1 MESGAA
7 TPLISSNEGVLTL
20 LALIAAGF
28 FWIEKKTGWTLF
40 KYFPPLIFI
49 YATPILLSNTG
60 VLTQSSEVYS
70 TLRSLGLPAV
80 ICLMLIS
87 VDVGKAVRILGRGV
101 LVMLAGSLGIVVGGV
116 CAYLVVHRWLD
127 PDAWTGYGALAGSWI
142 GGTGNMAAVQI
153 ALDTSATQ
161 FGLATLTDNL
171 VYVVWLPIMI
181 GCRAYGDRFNRWAK
195 VPSDRIAKMEEAAA
209 DELTE
214 ERVPLMRD
222 YLFLGLIAAGAIWF
236 STWLSE
242 ALPEV
247 ENVLSSSV
255 WFVLVLTAVGVSL
268 SFTPARRIPG
278 SHNLAMAL
286 LYIYVARVGA
296 MADLAGFGQAPA
308 FVLGGFIWILIHGA
322 FCVAA
327 AKLLRVD
334 IHSVAIASAAN
345 VGGAASAPVVA
356 AAHRQTLVPV
366 SILMALLGYAYGTP
380 LAIMMGRLCEFVT
393 RANPVG

>member
-1 MESGAA
+1 MIHS
-7 TPLISSNEGVLTL
+7 PEGVLTL
-20 LALIAAGF
+20 LIGIAAGF
-28 FWIEKKTGWTLF
+28 FWLEKRTGWTLF

-49 YATPILLSNTG
+49 YATPIILSNTG
-60 VLTQSSEVYS
+60 VLAQSSPVYS
-70 TLRSLGLPAV
+70 TLRNLGLPAV

-101 LVMLAGSLGIVVGGV
+101 LVMLSGSLGIVVGGV

-127 PDAWTGYGALAGSWI
+127 SDAWMGYGALAGSWI
-142 GGTGNMAAVQI
+142 GGTGNMAAVQLAI
-153 ALDTSATQ
+153 KTPDAQ

-181 GCRAYGDRFNRWAK
+181 GCRAFGDRFNRWAK
-195 VPSDRIAKMEEAAA
+195 VPADRIAKMEEAAA
-209 DELTE
+209 SETTE
-214 ERVPLMRD
+214 EQVPMMRD
-222 YLFLGLIAAGAIWF
+222 YLFLGLIAAVAIWF
-236 STWLSE
+236 SRRLSE
-242 ALPEV
+242 ILPEV
-247 ENVLSSSV
+247 GDMLTTSV

-286 LYIYVARVGA
+286 LYVYVARVGA
-296 MADLAGFGQAPA
+296 MADLAGFSQAPA
-308 FVLGGFIWILIHGA
+308 FVLGGFIWIFIHGL
-322 FCVAA
+322 FCVGA

-356 AAHRQTLVPV
+356 AAHRHTLVPV
-366 SILMALLGYAYGTP
+366 SVLMALLGYAYGTP
-380 LAIMMGRLCEFVT
+380 LAIGMARLCEFFT
-393 RANPVG
+393 RSTPVG